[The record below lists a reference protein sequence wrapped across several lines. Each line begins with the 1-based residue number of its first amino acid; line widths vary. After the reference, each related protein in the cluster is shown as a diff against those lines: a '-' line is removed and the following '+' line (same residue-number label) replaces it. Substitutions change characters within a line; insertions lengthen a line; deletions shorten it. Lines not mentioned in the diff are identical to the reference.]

1 MVHWDYSWHGGWN
14 CDWFVVGSV
23 VSMSRWMVA
32 WTILKLKVTRSILS
46 VVMRLHLWDE
56 LRNQRKVQPS
66 YKEGQRTREE
76 VREAVRQVKKKRK

>member
-1 MVHWDYSWHGGWN
+1 
-14 CDWFVVGSV
+14 
-23 VSMSRWMVA
+23 MSRWMVA